1 MKHSKSRKRSRI
13 ETELPP
19 DLREELHRILLE
31 GATYEEACQ
40 YCKDRGHDI
49 SRSSMGRYGKT
60 FFEAYQSIKQFED
73 QARAITS
80 EVGEGLTLEEAT
92 SKMLLQKVMAGLVS
106 GDADILEIPRLI
118 SDVAKLQASSVARE
132 RLKADLAA
140 KVKKVAGAV
149 DAAVKKGGLS
159 DETAEIIRKQILGI
173 AN

>member
-1 MKHSKSRKRSRI
+1 MAHSKIRRRSRI

-49 SRSSMGRYGKT
+49 SSSSMGRYGKS

-80 EVGEGLTLEEAT
+80 EVGEGLTLEEAA
-92 SKMLLQKVMAGLVS
+92 SKMMLQKVMAGLVS
-106 GDADILEIPRLI
+106 GEADILEIPRLI
-118 SDVAKLQASSVARE
+118 SDVAKLQMSSVARE
-132 RLKADLAA
+132 KLKADLAA
-140 KVKKVAGAV
+140 KVKKVAGDVAKT
-149 DAAVKKGGLS
+149 AKRGGLS
-159 DETAEIIRKQILGI
+159 DEAADLIRKQILGI

>member
-1 MKHSKSRKRSRI
+1 MGHAKIRKRSRI
-13 ETELPP
+13 ETELPR

-60 FFEAYQSIKQFED
+60 FFEAYQAVKQFED
-73 QARAITS
+73 QAQALKS

-92 SKMLLQKVMAGLVS
+92 SKMMLQKVMAGLVS
-106 GDADILEIPRLI
+106 GEADILEIPRLI

-132 RLKADLAA
+132 KLKADLAA
-140 KVKKVAGAV
+140 RVKKVAGEVA
-149 DAAVKKGGLS
+149 DAVKKSGLS
-159 DETAEIIRKQILGI
+159 DDAADKIKRKILGI

>member
-1 MKHSKSRKRSRI
+1 MGHFKVRKRSRI

-40 YCKDRGHDI
+40 YCADRGHDI
-49 SRSSMGRYGKT
+49 SRSSMGRYGKD
-60 FFEAYQSIKQFED
+60 FFQAYQAIKQFED

-80 EVGEGLTLEEAT
+80 EAGQGLSLEEAT
-92 SKMLLQKVMAGLVS
+92 SKMMLQKVMAGLVS
-106 GDADILEIPRLI
+106 GEADILEIPRLI
-118 SDVAKLQASSVARE
+118 SDVAKLQSSSVARE

-140 KVKKVAGAV
+140 KVKKVAGDV
-149 DAAVKKGGLS
+149 EKAVKKSGLS
-159 DETAEIIRKQILGI
+159 DEAADRIKRQILGI